1 MKISYVLSFKDHRD
15 VQQLEQSILDYVNE
29 CYSKSYQKRIKKK
42 NYKNY
47 SKSNIL
53 KNEEITKNSKMK
65 KNQFN
70 LILNKIGENNEKL
83 IIEFIELFKELN
95 QYDFNIW
102 IETFYNKFITD
113 SKFQE
118 TYFNFYQKIYQIYYQ
133 KFNIDEVKL
142 VELIENNFYSKD
154 EESNKSNLE
163 LINLLIRNNK
173 LKNEI
178 IPILSNKVIETNSI
192 PLIYHWFKSINLD
205 DEDNYLDSI
214 KNIKV
219 YDNRSKVLLESLIN
233 HYEVNLEE
241 DTDKISDNE
250 EIENSDI
257 LGLESIF
264 DEYLVFEEKQEVS
277 NFIKENNINNL
288 EQSIILSYLKFNL
301 KNIIKLLPLFK
312 HLINYNLINKDKLK
326 KQIEKLKKDG
336 YLEDFICWDKKISFL
351 NNI

>member
-1 MKISYVLSFKDHRD
+1 MEISYVLSFKDHQD
-15 VQQLEQSILDYVNE
+15 VQELEQSVLEYIND
-29 CYSKSYQKRIKKK
+29 CYSKSYQKKIKKK
-42 NYKNY
+42 NNKNH

-53 KNEEITKNSKMK
+53 KNEEITKSSKMR

-83 IIEFIELFKELN
+83 IIEFIEQFKELN

-102 IETFYNKFITD
+102 IETFYYKFISD
-113 SKFQE
+113 LKFQKI
-118 TYFNFYQKIYQIYYQ
+118 YYNFYQKIYQIYYQ
-133 KFNIDEVKL
+133 KFNINEKKL
-142 VELIENNFYSKD
+142 IELIENNFYLDD
-154 EESNKSNLE
+154 EDFDKSNLE
-163 LINLLIRNNK
+163 LINLLIINKK

-178 IPILSNKVIETNSI
+178 TPIISNKVIDTNSI
-192 PLIYHWFKSINLD
+192 PLIYHWFKSINID
-205 DEDNYLDSI
+205 NEDNYLSSI

-233 HYEVNLEE
+233 HYEVNIDE
-241 DTDKISDNE
+241 DTENLSDNE

-264 DEYLVFEEKQEVS
+264 DEYLVFEEKQEVI
-277 NFIKENNINNL
+277 NFIKENNIDNL

-301 KNIIKLLPLFK
+301 KNIIKLLPLLK
-312 HLINYNLINKDKLK
+312 HLINNNLINKDQLK
-326 KQIEKLKKDG
+326 KQINKLKEEG
-336 YLEDFICWDKKISFL
+336 YLEDFICWDKKISFI